1 MLSKTCQYT
10 LRAAMYLAANT
21 DKEKKAAVK
30 EVAKEL
36 GLSAPHT
43 AKILQN
49 LAFQKIV
56 SSTKGPGGGFFAT
69 ENTATTPVLK
79 IIHLVEGEDFFRQC
93 MLGLKECSDTFP
105 CPIHHQVKSH
115 KMALKKVFDDT
126 LLSEL
131 KEDFLNKKSFLNDDW
146 T

>member
-21 DKEKKAAVK
+21 NKEKKAAVK

-36 GLSAPHT
+36 GLSDPHT

-56 SSTKGPGGGFFAT
+56 GSAKGPGGGFFAT
-69 ENTATTPVLK
+69 ENTAATPVLK
-79 IIHLVEGEDFFRQC
+79 IVHLVEGEGFFKQC

-115 KMALKKVFDDT
+115 KMALKKVFEDT
-126 LLSEL
+126 VLSEL
-131 KEDFLNKKSFLNDDW
+131 KEDYLNQKSFLNDDW
-146 T
+146 M